1 MILRI
6 IREENAYFCCRSP
19 LGERGLKYHLNTLST
34 KSSSSR
40 SPLGERG
47 LKFLRI
53 GTLCRRPSRSPLG
66 ERGLK

>member
-19 LGERGLKYHLNTLST
+19 LGERGLKYYNDEDVIEF
-34 KSSSSR
+34 KSR

-47 LKFLRI
+47 LK
-53 GTLCRRPSRSPLG
+53 
-66 ERGLK
+66 

>member
-19 LGERGLKYHLNTLST
+19 LGERGLKSPFTEDID
-34 KSSSSR
+34 KRSSGR

-47 LKFLRI
+47 LKFFIANNRRI
-53 GTLCRRPSRSPLG
+53 
-66 ERGLK
+66 